1 MELINLFLKTHS
13 RTMENNSAMFLLSS
27 VINNGMSKKSW
38 SESGVPELSK
48 VLSACKL
55 LFPTSGN
62 IEGNE

>member
-1 MELINLFLKTHS
+1 
-13 RTMENNSAMFLLSS
+13 MENNSAMFLLSS